1 MTTAVQATSSSSA
14 SAAEQITA
22 SKTDAKQAS
31 LDYNAFLKLLVAQM
45 KNQDPLNPT
54 DATAQLSQL
63 ASFSNVEQSIKVNQK
78 LESMLTLSS
87 LTQADAVIGRT
98 ITTADGSASG
108 KVKSVDVTDAGAIAN
123 LADGTRVM
131 LGAGIKVE

>member
-1 MTTAVQATSSSSA
+1 MTTAIQSTGSA
-14 SAAEQITA
+14 STAEKITA

-31 LDYNAFLKLLVAQM
+31 LDYDAFLKLLVAQM
-45 KNQDPLNPT
+45 QNQDPLNPT
-54 DATAQLSQL
+54 DATEQLSQL

-98 ITTADGSASG
+98 ITTADGTASG
-108 KVKSVDVTDAGAIAN
+108 VVKSVDVTDAGAIAN
-123 LADGTRVM
+123 LVDGTRVL
-131 LGAGIKVE
+131 LGAGLKVQ